1 MSSTEIERRQRR
13 QEKLHC
19 DSSSALYH
27 ALTIIYN
34 IIAVEREREREK
46 KHTEENRKIV
56 VSGIFAISLC
66 YYPPL
71 G

>member
-1 MSSTEIERRQRR
+1 MIESLSR
-13 QEKLHC
+13 
-19 DSSSALYH
+19 
-27 ALTIIYN
+27 
-34 IIAVEREREREK
+34 ERERERERERGRGRER

-56 VSGIFAISLC
+56 VSGIFAVSLC

>member
-34 IIAVEREREREK
+34 IIAVEREK
-46 KHTEENRKIV
+46 KHTGENRKIV

>member
-1 MSSTEIERRQRR
+1 VSSTEIERRQRR
-13 QEKLHC
+13 QEKLHR

-27 ALTIIYN
+27 ALTIIYD
-34 IIAVEREREREK
+34 IIAVERERER

-56 VSGIFAISLC
+56 VSGIFAVSLC

>member
-34 IIAVEREREREK
+34 IIAVEREREREREK
-46 KHTEENRKIV
+46 T
-56 VSGIFAISLC
+56 
-66 YYPPL
+66 Y
-71 G
+71 